1 MCGGGGGKGSSG
13 GFGGLAP
20 AQQQTVQASPEAT
33 GWYQQAM
40 HQAQAAAG
48 RPFQQFGTTAQDFV
62 AGLNPTQTG
71 AIQNIT
77 NTQGMAQPYY
87 QAAAG
92 TTQQALNPAY
102 NTVGNYMT
110 PFMGQV
116 VDPVRQAVTQ
126 QQGQQLAQ
134 QQSEAIR
141 GGAFGGERAGLQRAQ
156 LMGQQNLGLG
166 QALSPLYQT
175 GYGQALQAAQQ
186 QQQYG
191 LQGGQQLAGI
201 GTAAQQAA
209 LGQAQAQLGAGTLGQ
224 QTQQAG
230 TNALYNQFQQQQMFP
245 YMQSQFLAG
254 IAGGLG
260 PLMGQQ
266 TFQSQAQSPFGMFL
280 SDPRAKTGVDRSD
293 PEVVGELY
301 DGQKVHTYKYKDGGP
316 AQIGLMADEVADYHP
331 EAVGFRPDG
340 LMAVDYGAATEDAA
354 RLGKGL
360 GMARMGGAVRG
371 EGDYARGGYAD
382 GGLTSGDIASILAAH
397 QAMYGQM
404 PKAQTGIPTEGIR
417 TGTPLTPGHISPAEK
432 PASGLSTALAAGEGI
447 TDMLTKGA
455 DLYSWYKGTKGPTE
469 LAGGKHAYGG
479 GIMGY
484 AAGGEAPN
492 DDEDLW
498 KGLTSGIRA
507 AQGLRAADLNTPG
520 ADKDPSRQR
529 GFLDTAADTLGT
541 AGKVAGGL
549 SGLYSAATTL
559 GPALMAMSDPRMKT
573 GVGRDGYEEGGPARR
588 YTPEDIEAYLRPLAK
603 GESGGEKDP
612 YAALGPMTKSGD
624 RAYGKYQIMGANI
637 PSWSKEAGL
646 GPMTAEEFLANKEAQ
661 EKITQHRFGQY
672 LEKSNAPEEA
682 AAMWFG
688 GPGYKKHMGAR
699 DVLGTSIPEYQARYR
714 RNLDRGLG
722 EEIAN
727 LGPKERSFQAS
738 ANLPPEGTTVD
749 LKKGVGA
756 PAPASTAPESLED
769 KLLSRQTIIPALAG
783 LGAGITAMTSSPSRY
798 LGTAIAQGL
807 GAGISA
813 GAKSYMDTGLQIPE
827 IDKRTQEAL
836 KEKEE
841 VEAKK
846 QLAKKMG
853 YEALEEEMKLHQ
865 SAFFERSGVPM
876 VRVADGSEVLQTEW
890 MRHPTPVW
898 SGGQGTA
905 PSAPNQKPISLTSA
919 DIGPA
924 PSGVVWDNLSKR
936 TASNELQSI
945 VGPGRAAA
953 ETRGANYR
961 AEVDKNAEAA
971 YTQKLYNNDVA
982 GIISEAIQRTGAA
995 TPGAG
1000 ASTRAVI
1007 VNYVNTIARAAGLG
1021 ENYMGGNLD
1030 SNAAILEKINTLSGQ
1045 GRVSEAGQTALGSL
1059 AKLVNAQPN
1068 LDQPPQASTFNAA
1081 SNMVN
1086 NQQQLDKQNH
1096 ANYYGQYSN
1105 GLYANAATDFKRK
1118 HTPGHYRKE
1127 QDVLQRVMVK
1137 DPEAFAAMISGKL
1150 DAEHIEEYFNDA
1162 AHGKLTGMSRYFGS

>member
-20 AQQQTVQASPEAT
+20 AQQQTVQASPEAI

-77 NTQGMAQPYY
+77 NTQGMAQPFY

-116 VDPVRQAVTQ
+116 VDPVKQAVTQ

-134 QQSEAIR
+134 QQAEAIR

-230 TNALYNQFQQQQMFP
+230 INALYNQFQQQQMFP
-245 YMQSQFLAG
+245 YMQAQFLAG

-280 SDPRAKTGVDRSD
+280 SDPRAKTGVDRSE

-301 DGQKVHTYKYKDGGP
+301 DGQKVHAYKYKDGGP
-316 AQIGLMADEVADYHP
+316 AQIGLMADEVAGYHP
-331 EAVGFRPDG
+331 DAVGLRPDG

-484 AAGGEAPN
+484 ASGGEAPN

-498 KGLTSGIRA
+498 KGLTGGIRA

-529 GFLDTAADTLGT
+529 SFLDTASDAVGT
-541 AGKVAGGL
+541 ASKLGGL
-549 SGLYSAATTL
+549 ASGLYSAATTF

-661 EKITQHRFGQY
+661 EKIAQHRFGQY
-672 LEKSNAPEEA
+672 LERTNAPEEA
-682 AAMWFG
+682 AAMWFA

-699 DVLGTSIPEYQARYR
+699 DVLGTSVSEYQDRYR

-722 EEIAN
+722 EEISK

-769 KLLSRQTIIPALAG
+769 KLLSRQTVIPALAG

-836 KEKEE
+836 KEAEE
-841 VEAKK
+841 VKAKQ
-846 QLAKKMG
+846 QLVKKMG
-853 YEALEEEMKLHQ
+853 FETIEEMMKAYG
-865 SAFFERSGVPM
+865 SAFFTSPAGVPM
-876 VRVADGSEVLQTEW
+876 VRLADGTSVTEPEW
-890 MRHPTPVW
+890 RRNPRPVF
-898 SGGQGTA
+898 GQEAGAGAPGT
-905 PSAPNQKPISLTSA
+905 QKPLVSTQPVVAPPGIVFDNRSTTTARNEMDSVYGSTKQAA
-919 DIGPA
+919 DA
-924 PSGVVWDNLSKR
+924 
-936 TASNELQSI
+936 AY
-945 VGPGRAAA
+945 GRSR
-953 ETRGANYR
+953 EYR
-961 AEVDKNAEAA
+961 DTVDKSAEGAQA
-971 YTQKLYNNDVA
+971 QKLLLNDVS
-982 GIISEAIQRTGAA
+982 GIISEAAHATGMN

-1000 ASTRAVI
+1000 GTTRAMI
-1007 VNYVNTIARAAGLG
+1007 VNYGNTIARAAGLPEG
-1021 ENYMGGNLD
+1021 YFGSSD
-1030 SNAAILEKINTLSGQ
+1030 TNAALLSKLNTLAGQ
-1045 GRVSEAGQTALGSL
+1045 RGVEAAQQTALGSL
-1059 AKLVNAQPN
+1059 AKLVEAQPN
-1068 LDQPPQASTFNAA
+1068 LDQPPKASIFNSA

-1086 NQQQLDKQNH
+1086 NQMKLDQRDH
-1096 ANYYGQYSN
+1096 ADTYGQASGNLYSRA
-1105 GLYANAATDFKRK
+1105 GVDFKRTN
-1118 HTPGHYRKE
+1118 TPMKYRKE
-1127 QDVLQRVMVK
+1127 QEAIMKVMWE
-1137 DPEAFAAMISGKL
+1137 DPQGFAAMIGGMSSPAAIEKYFKDKSG
-1150 DAEHIEEYFNDA
+1150 IV
-1162 AHGKLTGMSRYFGS
+1162 GMSRYFGG

>member
-1 MCGGGGGKGSSG
+1 MCGGGKGSSG

-20 AQQQTVQASPEAT
+20 AQQQTVQASPEAI

-40 HQAQAAAG
+40 AAAQSAAG
-48 RPFQQFGTTAQDFV
+48 RPYQQFGTTPEQFV
-62 AGLNPTQTG
+62 AQLNPTQTG

-77 NTQGMAQPYY
+77 NTQGMAQPFY

-116 VDPVRQAVTQ
+116 VDPVKQAVTQ

-230 TNALYNQFQQQQMFP
+230 INALYNQFQQQQMFP
-245 YMQSQFLAG
+245 YMQAQFLAG

-280 SDPRAKTGVDRSD
+280 SDPRAKMGVGRGEPD
-293 PEVVGELY
+293 VVGELY
-301 DGQKVHTYKYKDGGP
+301 DGQKVHAYKYKDGGP

-331 EAVGFRPDG
+331 EAIGVRPDG

-382 GGLTSGDIASILAAH
+382 GGLTAGDIASIVAAH

-404 PKAQTGIPTEGIR
+404 PKAQTGIPTEGIK
-417 TGTPLTPGHISPAEK
+417 TGTPLTPGHMTPPQKE
-432 PASGLSTALAAGEGI
+432 ASGLSSALAAGEGI

-455 DLYSWYKGTKGPTE
+455 DLYSWYKDIKGPTA
-469 LAGGKHAYGG
+469 LSKGKAYGG
-479 GIMGY
+479 IAGY
-484 AAGGEAPN
+484 AEGGEAPN
-492 DDEDLW
+492 EDDDLW
-498 KGLTSGIRA
+498 KGLTGGIHA

-520 ADKDPSRQR
+520 AEKDPSRQR
-529 GFLDTAADTLGT
+529 SFLDTASDAVGT
-541 AGKVAGGL
+541 AGKLGGL
-549 SGLYSAATTL
+549 ASGLYSAATTL

-588 YTPEDIEAYLRPLAK
+588 YTDEDIIEYLRPLAK

-637 PSWSKEAGL
+637 PRWSKEAGL
-646 GPMTAEEFLANKEAQ
+646 GPLTSEEFLANKEAQ
-661 EKITQHRFGQY
+661 EKIAQHRFGQY
-672 LEKSNAPEEA
+672 LEQTGAPEEA
-682 AAMWFG
+682 AAMWFA

-722 EEIAN
+722 EEIAK

-756 PAPASTAPESLED
+756 APPADTDSLED
-769 KLLSRQTIIPALAG
+769 KLLSRQTIIPALTG
-783 LGAGITAMTSSPSRY
+783 LGSAITAMTSSPSRY

-807 GAGISA
+807 GAGLTA

-836 KEKEE
+836 KEAQE
-841 VEAKK
+841 VKIKQQLLKK
-846 QLAKKMG
+846 FG
-853 YEALEEEMKLHQ
+853 FETVEEMMKAYS
-865 SAFFERSGVPM
+865 SAFITSPAGVPM
-876 VRVADGSEVLQTEW
+876 VRLADGTTVSETQW
-890 MRHPTPVW
+890 RRNPRPVF
-898 SGGQGTA
+898 GQETGPAAGVPGT
-905 PSAPNQKPISLTSA
+905 QKPLVSTQPVVAPPGIVFDNRSTSTARNEMDSVYGSTKQAA
-919 DIGPA
+919 DA
-924 PSGVVWDNLSKR
+924 
-936 TASNELQSI
+936 AY
-945 VGPGRAAA
+945 GRSSA
-953 ETRGANYR
+953 YR
-961 AEVDKNAEAA
+961 DTVDKMAEGAQG
-971 YTQKLYNNDVA
+971 QKLLLNDVS
-982 GIISEAIQRTGAA
+982 GIISEAAHATGMN

-1000 ASTRAVI
+1000 GTTRAMI
-1007 VNYVNTIARAAGLG
+1007 VNYGNTIARAAGLPEG
-1021 ENYMGGNLD
+1021 YFGSSD
-1030 SNAAILEKINTLSGQ
+1030 SSAALLAKLNTLAGQ
-1045 GRVSEAGQTALGSL
+1045 RGVEAAQQTALGSL
-1059 AKLVNAQPN
+1059 AKLVEAQPN
-1068 LDQPPQASTFNAA
+1068 LDQPPKASIFNSA

-1086 NQQQLDKQNH
+1086 NQMKIDQRDH
-1096 ANYYGQYSN
+1096 ADTYGQASGNLYSRA
-1105 GLYANAATDFKRK
+1105 GVDFKRTN
-1118 HTPGHYRKE
+1118 TPLKYRKE
-1127 QDVLQRVMVK
+1127 QEAIMKVMWE
-1137 DPEAFAAMISGKL
+1137 DPQGFAAMIGGLSSPAAIEKYFKDKNGL
-1150 DAEHIEEYFNDA
+1150 D
-1162 AHGKLTGMSRYFGS
+1162 GMSRYFGG